1 MFNAL
6 FVTLREC
13 AELLLIAQ
21 AAAEYLRNAA
31 RADLARGLPGAMVLG
46 VLAGAA
52 LSAAAAVYPW
62 DPRLSAGISAL
73 FAAAIL
79 FLTTSMLSSAQ
90 IIRSR
95 TQLAAD
101 AWMERPSATIW
112 VAVFGVI
119 VGLRESVELAF
130 FLHET
135 HDEAGPADTAAG
147 FGLGLVAT
155 GLLAAAYRPL
165 RTRVGMLSVF
175 RLSALLMALLSIQ
188 LILKGCTELVLASV
202 AHDSTLPERLAP
214 FMEGGAWYGWLC
226 AALMLYPL
234 VAMARAWWSETST
247 R

>member
-6 FVTLREC
+6 FVTLREF

-21 AAAEYLRNAA
+21 AAGEYLRKAS
-31 RADLARGLPGAMVLG
+31 RGDLARGLPRAMGLG

-52 LSAAAAVYPW
+52 LSAWAAVYPW

-95 TQLAAD
+95 THLAAD
-101 AWMERPSATIW
+101 VWMALPSATLW
-112 VAVFGVI
+112 VGVFGVI

-135 HDEAGPADTAAG
+135 HDEVGPADTATG
-147 FGLGLVAT
+147 FGLGLLAT
-155 GLLAAAYRPL
+155 GLLVAAYRPL

-188 LILKGCTELVLASV
+188 LILKGCAELVLASV
-202 AHDSTLPERLAP
+202 AHDSTLPDRLAP

-226 AALMLYPL
+226 AALMLYPV
-234 VAMARAWWSETST
+234 VAMARTWWSETSP